1 MTDPIPR
8 PRRWHRGPA
17 PATTAG
23 MLAVVAVML
32 VAAST
37 YFLLATRQDAVAETQ
52 RQDVMT
58 AARQEAVNLTS
69 QDYATIDRDLKRMI
83 NGTTGDLRDDLGR
96 QRGAYRDTFV
106 KNKLRARGNATEA
119 GLVTM
124 RDRAATVLVV
134 IDQVVRSDSKDKQ
147 VQPRHYRLELDMSRI
162 DGRWLASGLRA
173 VGLVS

>member
-69 QDYATIDRDLKRMI
+69 QDYATIDRDLARMI
-83 NGTTGDLRDDLGR
+83 GGTTGDLREDLR
-96 QRGAYRDTFV
+96 KQRTTYRDTFV
-106 KNKLRARGNATEA
+106 RNKLRAQGNATEA

-134 IDQVVRSDSKDKQ
+134 IDQVVRTDGKDKQ
-147 VQPRHYRLELDMSRI
+147 LQSRRYRLELDMTHI
-162 DGRWLASGLRA
+162 EGQWLASGLRA
-173 VGLVS
+173 AGLVS

>member
-1 MTDPIPR
+1 MTDQTARSPR
-8 PRRWHRGPA
+8 VRRPPA
-17 PATTAG
+17 PVTVAG

-69 QDYATIDRDLKRMI
+69 QDYATIDRDLARMI
-83 NGTTGDLRDDLGR
+83 GGTTGDLREDLR
-96 QRGAYRDTFV
+96 KQRTTYRDTFV
-106 KNKLRARGNATEA
+106 RNKLRAQGNATEA

-134 IDQVVRSDSKDKQ
+134 IDQVVRTDGKDKQ
-147 VQPRHYRLELDMSRI
+147 LQSRRYRLELDMTHI
-162 DGRWLASGLRA
+162 EGQWLASGLRA
-173 VGLVS
+173 AGLVS